1 MASTT
6 NNHVVLTS
14 AELAQRITGQS
25 SLEPFVSAKVV
36 AEHLAIER
44 RQVLAMTRAAKLPA
58 HPVDPTATRKQWR
71 YKLSE
76 VDAAIGVNRNDSN
89 GSSVAQNTG
98 LAHNGA
104 RQPRHR
110 KGK

>member
-1 MASTT
+1 MASTA
-6 NNHVVLTS
+6 NEYEVLTS
-14 AELAQRITGQS
+14 AELAHRITGQS
-25 SLEPFVSAKVV
+25 PLEPYVSAKVV

-44 RQVLAMTRAAKLPA
+44 RQVLAMTRAGKLPA
-58 HPVDPTATRKQWR
+58 HAIDPTAARKQWR

-76 VDAAIGVNRNDSN
+76 VDQAVSQSHSEPYNE
-89 GSSVAQNTG
+89 
-98 LAHNGA
+98 A